1 MALRS
6 SLDRG
11 LPNASAN
18 LKSIDIM
25 IRKTACSAAAL
36 LVLAGTS
43 TAFATNGMNLEGYGS
58 KSTAMG
64 GTGSAYDMGNSAAM
78 NNPATLGFMKEGTSE
93 IGLGIRGLHP
103 DVELSHGGIS
113 DKSEATAF
121 YMPSLSYIRRDG
133 RITWGAAI
141 LSQGGMGTD
150 YGNDSPLFAGG
161 RSMGGTPVFM
171 SGEDTLT
178 EVGVGRLMF
187 PVSYQINDQTT
198 IGASFDVV
206 MASMD
211 LQMDMDGQHFGQMF
225 NGGFVTGT
233 MAQAMG
239 GMLGTAITDI
249 YYTRFDFSNN
259 SPWIG
264 KAVGFGTGLKFGF
277 THKLSDQVTFG
288 ASYHSQTKL
297 SDLETS
303 KATLSFAGT
312 GPAFAGGP
320 VSVNGKIKV
329 RDFEW
334 PATFAAGIAI
344 NPSDKLLIAGDVKV
358 IDWSSVMQ
366 KFSTTF
372 IADSSDPYFPG
383 QVLNVDM
390 TQDWEDQTVWSIGVQ
405 YMATKNLALR
415 AGASFSSNPVPDQYL
430 NPLFPAITTN
440 HYTCGFGYR
449 VNDSSSIA
457 AALSW
462 APEVKVTNGDQ
473 MVISHSQM
481 NWSFNYMHTL

>member
-1 MALRS
+1 
-6 SLDRG
+6 
-11 LPNASAN
+11 
-18 LKSIDIM
+18 
-25 IRKTACSAAAL
+25 
-36 LVLAGTS
+36 
-43 TAFATNGMNLEGYGS
+43 
-58 KSTAMG
+58 
-64 GTGSAYDMGNSAAM
+64 M

-93 IGLGIRGLHP
+93 IGIGVRGLHP
-103 DVELSHGGIS
+103 DVELTYGPVS

-121 YMPSLSYIRRDG
+121 YMPSLSYMRRDG

-161 RSMGGTPVFM
+161 RSMGGSPVFM
-171 SGEDTLT
+171 SGEDIRT

-187 PVSYQINDQTT
+187 PVAYKLSEDTT

-225 NGGFVTGT
+225 NGGFVTGR
-233 MAQAMG
+233 MAQSMG

-249 YYTRFDFSNN
+249 NYTRFDFSNN

-264 KAVGFGTGLKFGF
+264 KAVGFGTGLKIGF
-277 THKLSDQVTFG
+277 THSLSRQVSIG

-312 GPAFAGGP
+312 GPAFTGGP

-334 PATFAAGIAI
+334 PATFAAGIAFK
-344 NPSDKLLIAGDVKV
+344 PSDKFMIAGDVKF
-358 IDWSSVMQ
+358 IDWSSVMK

-372 IADSSDPYFPG
+372 IADASDPYFPG
-383 QVLNVDM
+383 QELNVDM
-390 TQDWEDQTVWSIGVQ
+390 TQNWDDQTVWSIGVQ
-405 YMATKNLALR
+405 YMATSKLALR
-415 AGASFSSNPVPDQYL
+415 AGASFSTNPVPDEYL
-430 NPLFPAITTN
+430 KPLFPAITTD
-440 HYTCGFGYR
+440 HYTCGFGYKLTEKS
-449 VNDSSSIA
+449 NIA
-457 AALSW
+457 GAFSW
-462 APEVKVTNGDQ
+462 APEVKATNGDQ

-481 NWSFNYMHTL
+481 NWSLNYTHTL